1 MSIGYGGSE
10 ELRLDWIYRL
20 ASFETMSVGYD
31 GLDELRSGAIG
42 LVRLSDSSM
51 VIWYNWIGLDLG

>member
-1 MSIGYGGSE
+1 LE
-10 ELRLDWIYRL
+10 ELRLDWIYQL

-42 LVRLSDSSM
+42 LVRLSESSM